1 MAEATQGGF
10 GVLVMRIQGAGVG
23 CVRCTA
29 VHVLQHGRAYRH
41 AKLSEILAIKISSV
55 SLKET
60 GPESSTSTLC
70 CTYQFPG
77 QFCLTFS

>member
-1 MAEATQGGF
+1 MAEPTQGGF
-10 GVLVMRIQGAGVG
+10 GVLVMRIRGAGVG
-23 CVRCTA
+23 CVRCKA
-29 VHVLQHGRAYRH
+29 VHVLQYGRAYRH
-41 AKLSEILAIKISSV
+41 AKLSEMLAIKISSV

-70 CTYQFPG
+70 CMYQFPG